1 MTNRLFDLYQ
11 RKRIININL
20 NVIVAG
26 LLAIAIAKYPVLLV
40 TEAIGRE
47 HKFINAMVAAVLDA
61 VADAVIYFLLHWVAN
76 HWKPDPTKAHGP
88 SRSFWRDASL
98 VQVERLILTPP
109 FYVVAVGGMY
119 ALQHADFTPSWSFV
133 ISFSSAIVM
142 TRVIHTIWGL
152 KTGRFKDFAPV
163 PGKHPDEDLVIGR
176 ETDADASS

>member
-1 MTNRLFDLYQ
+1 MPSRLFELYQ
-11 RKRIININL
+11 RKRIININV

-26 LLAIAIAKYPVLLV
+26 LLAILIAKYPVLLV

-47 HKFINAMVAAVLDA
+47 HKLINSLVAALIDA
-61 VADAVIYFLLHWVAN
+61 VADGVIYFLLHWVAN
-76 HWKPDPTKAHGP
+76 HWKPNPTKEHGP

-133 ISFSSAIVM
+133 ISFSAAIVM

-163 PGKHPDEDLVIGR
+163 PGNHPDEDLVI
-176 ETDADASS
+176 EKAPPAEDA